1 MTIRLKNE
9 LPLICILVILLI
21 IIITFFQSGVL
32 RIILGL
38 PFLLFFPG
46 YTLVAVLF
54 PKRSALDS
62 IERVALSFA
71 LSIAVTAC
79 IGIILNYTMW
89 GVRLYPIL
97 ISLTTF
103 VLVTSIIAWV
113 RRRRLDEGE
122 KLTISFSLSLRS
134 WRGQNRLDKILSVIL
149 IAAILGA
156 AGTTGYVIA
165 TPGEEERFTEFYV
178 LGPEGKAE
186 GYPEELAVGGTAT
199 VIVGI
204 VNHEHEDVS
213 YRLELKIG
221 GNKHSEITQ
230 IALGQEEKWEQKV
243 SITLGTVGEKQ
254 MVEFVLYKNGEPYRQ
269 LRLWVNVREID

>member
-38 PFLLFFPG
+38 PFSLFFPG

-89 GVRLYPIL
+89 GIRLYPIL